1 MKVENEKIPFTKRLS
16 ALKNQTTYLILV
28 IVVVSIVATILNP
41 RFLSA
46 RNFFNVMQQIS
57 VLGILSMCM
66 ALLMISGN
74 LDISIGNM
82 AGLVGMVF
90 VRMVLSGYSMGFSA
104 LIVLVMSAALGFING
119 LIIAKSKT
127 TPLIIT
133 LGMMYVYY
141 GIALLISEGR
151 PHSLGGQF
159 QFLGRAKIGPIPF
172 TIIVYLLIF
181 AFALILRRYTTYGR
195 RINAIG
201 GNSEAAF
208 LSGINVDR
216 HVISLYALS
225 GLISGL
231 AGLVLASRLGMVR
244 ADSGTGY
251 ELQALA
257 AVIIGGITFEGGRG
271 SLVGAFFG
279 VLLLGIIYNAMNI
292 VGVSSYLQT
301 MILGAIIVIATVVSN
316 IGTMKRK

>member
-1 MKVENEKIPFTKRLS
+1 MAEHRETKTKKNWVGFF
-16 ALKNQTTYLILV
+16 KNQTAYLVLV
-28 IVVVSIVATILNP
+28 IIVVSIIATILNP

-66 ALLMISGN
+66 ALVMISGH
-74 LDISIGNM
+74 LDISIGNL
-82 AGLVGMVF
+82 AGLVGMIF
-90 VRMVLSGYSMGFSA
+90 TRMVLSGYSVLLSVVV
-104 LIVLVMSAALGFING
+104 VLVISTILGCING
-119 LIIAKSKT
+119 IIIAKTKT

-141 GIALLISEGR
+141 GIALIISEGR

-159 QFLGRAKIGPIPF
+159 QFLGRAKLGPIPF
-172 TIIVYLLIF
+172 TIILYLIVF
-181 AFALILRRYTTYGR
+181 AFAIFLRRYTTYGR

-201 GNSEAAF
+201 GNREAAF

-216 HVISLYALS
+216 HIIYLYALS
-225 GLISGL
+225 GLIVGL
-231 AGLVLASRLGMVR
+231 GGLVLASRLGMVR

-279 VLLLGIIYNAMNI
+279 VLLLGIMYNAMNI
-292 VGVSSYLQT
+292 VGVSSYMQT
-301 MILGAIIVIATVVSN
+301 IFLGAIIVIATVVSN
-316 IGTMKRK
+316 IGSMKKD